1 MPRNAIL
8 KSFCGSASSYS
19 GIFSS
24 PVKRAIG
31 SVVSIA
37 KKVIRRIRKKL
48 ENLCT

>member
-1 MPRNAIL
+1 MQNSL
-8 KSFCGSASSYS
+8 YGSANSYS

-24 PVKRAIG
+24 PMKKASG

-48 ENLCT
+48 ENLWT